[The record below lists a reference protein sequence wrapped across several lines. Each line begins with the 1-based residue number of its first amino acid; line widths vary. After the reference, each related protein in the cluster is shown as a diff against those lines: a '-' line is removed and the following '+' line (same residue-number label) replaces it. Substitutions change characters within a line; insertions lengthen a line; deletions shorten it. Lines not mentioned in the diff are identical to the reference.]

1 MTKMLAALTLLA
13 TLTGCFPYVASY
25 VHLTASEP
33 GVSYAPV
40 CGNVGPPVY
49 ANYERNGVRFAVTL
63 EVELESGAEGGFLR
77 LRAPRDVAISIPDP
91 VGYVVP
97 TDKGGV
103 PALRFELRRT
113 ERRGVLQTQFD
124 FAGLPPITFSGK
136 LHLPTVYVDGVAVT
150 SPIFE
155 FERRHYA
162 GIVPFNC

>member
-1 MTKMLAALTLLA
+1 M
-13 TLTGCFPYVASY
+13 
-25 VHLTASEP
+25 
-33 GVSYAPV
+33 
-40 CGNVGPPVY
+40 CGSVGPPVY
-49 ANYERNGVRFAVTL
+49 ANYERNGVRFTVTL
-63 EVELESGAEGGFLR
+63 EVELESGAEGGVLR
-77 LRAPRDVAISIPDP
+77 LRGPRDVAISIPDP
-91 VGYVVP
+91 FGYVVP

-103 PALRFELRRT
+103 PALRFELRRA

-150 SPIFE
+150 SPVFE